1 MRRRIEEPINPGPMT
16 VIFLKIGIDVIL
28 LVIMLICLLEII
40 QKRDQQLF
48 YFLNIYSNNEF
59 Q

>member
-40 QKRDQQLF
+40 QKRDQQFFLF
-48 YFLNIYSNNEF
+48 FEYLFK
-59 Q
+59 